1 MFILK
6 SLWGGNVLILSS
18 KMEFQQQQLKDPF
31 EIITTDNTLRY
42 FEDVVRNL
50 FSNWCWSGARI
61 RNVRATSLIF
71 KTKNRYKEEVHKL
84 KFHIDGVHVL
94 KENDTPDAHHD
105 FTLAAHMKNLLL
117 EKESVEKKGDIRWET
132 HETQWLKNWN

>member
-1 MFILK
+1 MLV
-6 SLWGGNVLILSS
+6 WCTHS
-18 KMEFQQQQLKDPF
+18 KRQSHFF
-31 EIITTDNTLRY
+31 N
-42 FEDVVRNL
+42 
-50 FSNWCWSGARI
+50 
-61 RNVRATSLIF
+61 F

-117 EKESVEKKGDIRWET
+117 EKESVEKKGDTLGIR
-132 HETQWLKNWN
+132 

>member
-1 MFILK
+1 M
-6 SLWGGNVLILSS
+6 LIWCTHS
-18 KMEFQQQQLKDPF
+18 KVE
-31 EIITTDNTLRY
+31 N
-42 FEDVVRNL
+42 
-50 FSNWCWSGARI
+50 

-117 EKESVEKKGDIRWET
+117 EKDSVEKIGDFR
-132 HETQWLKNWN
+132 

>member
-31 EIITTDNTLRY
+31 EIITTDNTLSY
-42 FEDVVRNL
+42 FEDVVRSL

-117 EKESVEKKGDIRWET
+117 EKDSVEKIGDFRWET
-132 HETQWLKNWN
+132 HEIQWLKNWN